1 MANATRNAILRAL
14 IEGVLTDLM
23 VKTNVDNVYI
33 NDTTTLAAK
42 LSEIV
47 ISLNNKATP
56 DTVNA
61 AIEALRQEMLG
72 DTPVAAYN
80 TFTEL
85 ANYIESHEDVSE
97 ALSTAIGNKAD
108 KGTVEALVA
117 TVNGLGALAK
127 KSVVSESDLDSNLR
141 AKVNTASQGNHSH
154 SNKSVLD
161 GITSAKVNAW
171 DKKARVIVNGSQPSD
186 LTVNDLW
193 IQPV

>member
-23 VKTNVDNVYI
+23 VKTNVDNVYV

-42 LSEIV
+42 LAEIV
-47 ISLNNKATP
+47 TSLNNKATP

-61 AIEALRQEMLG
+61 AIEALRQELLG
-72 DTPVAAYN
+72 DTPVEAYN

-85 ANYIESHEDVSE
+85 ASYIESHEDVAE
-97 ALSTAIGNKAD
+97 ALSAAIGNKAD
-108 KGTVEALVA
+108 KDTVNALVA

-127 KSVVSESDLDSNLR
+127 KSVVTESDLDTNLL
-141 AKVNTASQGNHSH
+141 AKVNAASQGNHSH
-154 SNKSVLD
+154 SNKTVLD

-171 DKKARVIVNGSQPSD
+171 DKKSRVIVNSSQPSD
-186 LTVNDLW
+186 LSATDLW

>member
-23 VKTNVDNVYI
+23 VKTNVDNVYV

-42 LSEIV
+42 LAEIV
-47 ISLNNKATP
+47 TSLNNKVTP

-72 DTPVAAYN
+72 DTPVEAYN

-85 ANYIESHEDVSE
+85 ANYIESHEDVAE
-97 ALSTAIGNKAD
+97 ALSAAIGDKAD
-108 KGTVEALVA
+108 KGTVDALVA

-127 KSVVSESDLDSNLR
+127 KSVVTESDLDSNLQ
-141 AKVNTASQGNHSH
+141 AKVNAFSQGNHSH
-154 SNKSVLD
+154 SNKTVLD
-161 GITSAKVNAW
+161 GITSAKVNSW
-171 DKKARVIVNGSQPSD
+171 DKKSRVIVNSSQPSD
-186 LTVNDLW
+186 LTATDLW